1 MFNIIQVNAPFF
13 FFLKKSLKITKLGL
27 KTLTLKAGMK
37 GLRDIHLTVKR
48 FTIMPVGI
56 NIEWFT
62 GIIPTARQFQAV
74 CTNQGLRS
82 SSKGVFKEQERSFAE
97 DR

>member
-1 MFNIIQVNAPFF
+1 MRDIRHNSQLLEPYRYKRVIA
-13 FFLKKSLKITKLGL
+13 TWR
-27 KTLTLKAGMK
+27 TLKAGMK
-37 GLRDIHLTVKR
+37 GLRDIHLTVKG

-82 SSKGVFKEQERSFAE
+82 SSKGVCKEQERSFAE